1 MQAKQWKGWWIEL
14 GPMCVGFCST
24 VAARCHWKPVAST
37 HVLHTF
43 YALIFPFLIVVLFR
57 VFFLP
62 PQNSL
67 TKALIL
73 KAHHSDF
80 RSYPPSLLFGLT
92 QLSAPWHTS
101 KRSEQRRCCLHKGG
115 LESIA
120 RIYMLLFRLFRL
132 KTISTLLIRAVS
144 PSAEQEQQ
152 LVWTWSCSVWVRTE
166 RQRV

>member
-1 MQAKQWKGWWIEL
+1 MWVFFN
-14 GPMCVGFCST
+14 CYS
-24 VAARCHWKPVAST
+24 PVPLETRRLHTRFA
-37 HVLHTF
+37 HVLRTHLSF
-43 YALIFPFLIVVLFR
+43 FNCCSFSG
-57 VFFLP
+57 FFLP

-152 LVWTWSCSVWVRTE
+152 LVWTWSCSV
-166 RQRV
+166 